1 MLSSQAGI
9 AAVATL
15 DELYAA
21 VAPLSMDAGWRRTP
35 GARSSGTFEPGHWRY
50 RDAHDALEAAG
61 RLISPDLSER
71 RNILLMNPGGP
82 DSSLATLV
90 GAYQLVLP
98 GERARSHRHTAG
110 ALRLALDVGGAMYT
124 IVDGVRLDMHPN
136 DVVLTPSWCWHG
148 HRNDGDRPG
157 YWVDYLDSPFCRA
170 IGQYVFEPFPGEYE
184 TVAETAVTSPY
195 VYPWHETKAAL
206 AVAPVDPSGR
216 FGRHI
221 LLDRFPLPT
230 MRLTMHAFDAGT
242 RTVAFATS
250 ANNLYTAVEG
260 RGRSVVDGRSFDWE
274 RGDVFVAPSAKSQ
287 HHEVDGD
294 AVLFCVSDE
303 PLLGS
308 IGLLRDY
315 KEHSIGQDR

>member
-1 MLSSQAGI
+1 MLTSRADI
-9 AAVATL
+9 ATVETL

-50 RDAHDALEAAG
+50 RDGHAALEAAG

-82 DSSLATLV
+82 NSSLSTLI

-110 ALRLALDVGGAMYT
+110 ALRLALDVGAGMYT

-148 HRNDGDRPG
+148 HRNDGDQPA
-157 YWVDYLDSPFCRA
+157 YWLDYLDSPFCRS
-170 IGQYVFEPFPGEYE
+170 IDQCVFEAFPGDYE
-184 TVAETAVTSPY
+184 DVAETSEDSPY
-195 VYPWHETKAAL
+195 VFPWHETKAAL
-206 AVAPVDPSGR
+206 AAAPADSSGR
-216 FGRHI
+216 FGRRI
-221 LLDRFPLPT
+221 LLDRFPLRT
-230 MRLTMHAFDAGT
+230 MSLSMHAFDAGT
-242 RTVAFATS
+242 RTVAFVTS

-260 RGRSVVDGRSFDWE
+260 TGRSVVDGRVFEWE
-274 RGDVFVAPSAKSQ
+274 RGDVVVAPSGKAQ
-287 HHEVDGD
+287 YHEVDSD

-308 IGLLRDY
+308 IGLLRP
-315 KEHSIGQDR
+315 

>member
-1 MLSSQAGI
+1 MLSSLADI
-9 AAVATL
+9 AMAATL
-15 DELYAA
+15 DDLYAA

-35 GARSSGTFEPGHWRY
+35 GGRAGAFEPAHWRY
-50 RDAHDALEAAG
+50 RDGHAALEAAG

-82 DSSLATLV
+82 DSPLPTLV

-110 ALRLALDVGGAMYT
+110 ALRLALDVGADVYT

-148 HRNDGDRPG
+148 HRNDGDRPA
-157 YWVDYLDSPFCRA
+157 YWIDYLDSPFCRS
-170 IGQYVFEPFPGEYE
+170 IGQYVFEPFPDEYE
-184 TVAETAVTSPY
+184 AVAETSVDSPY
-195 VYPWHETKAAL
+195 VYSWQQTKAAL
-206 AVAPVDPSGR
+206 AAAPADPSRR
-216 FGRHI
+216 FGRRI
-221 LLDRFPLPT
+221 VLDRVPLRT
-230 MRLTMHAFDAGT
+230 MSLTMHALDAGT
-242 RTVAFATS
+242 RTVAFTTS

-260 RGRSVVDGRSFDWE
+260 TGRSVIDGREFAWG
-274 RGDVFVAPSAKSQ
+274 RGDIFVAPSGKAQ

-308 IGLLRDY
+308 IGLLRM
-315 KEHSIGQDR
+315 